1 MLLFISPNA
10 VGTAF
15 VWTILLG
22 FVAAVSYAIYQ
33 SNKADR
39 RHRTN
44 ELYERN
50 H

>member
-15 VWTILLG
+15 FWMLL
-22 FVAAVSYAIYQ
+22 VSFFSGMAYVIYQ

-39 RHRTN
+39 RHHTN